1 MKRLLAVA
9 VCFCLLYVS
18 NVGHA
23 HLLNM
28 SKARIVL
35 LDGGRLEVQ
44 LTLDLLVEA
53 GSRERYHALSQ
64 SPDPLADPKTQ
75 VLLKPLP
82 AAIELVIG
90 NQRIPLKLESA
101 KFPDVSKE
109 EFLDPL
115 SWPRT
120 DLVLTA
126 EPIRVAPSGADGS
139 LHVRYGTGFRF
150 EEPIANTFEDT
161 ISGRSQTRWLV
172 AEQRSPAFDASVWL
186 GRAPQDLE
194 TTIDWGGLVSFFTAG
209 FAHILPAGFD
219 HPLFVAALCLGAAG
233 LRSIIG
239 IVTAFTVAHSL
250 SLAAMTLGWISISGT
265 WIEPFIVLSIFWAAA
280 INLRSAAPAAL
291 TLPTALMFGLIHGLG
306 FAGALREIGLPA
318 EQQILSLLSFN
329 LGVEAGQILF
339 VALLLLTVQFIPR
352 KRAMETNGSGLPLG
366 PKERRW
372 GSAII
377 MACTIPF
384 AMSLL

>member
-1 MKRLLAVA
+1 MRRLLAVV
-9 VCFCLLYVS
+9 VCFCLLHVS

-35 LDGGRLEVQ
+35 LDGGRLEVR
-44 LTLDLLVEA
+44 LALDLLVEA

-64 SPDPLADPKTQ
+64 SPDPLADPQ
-75 VLLKPLP
+75 IQALLKPLP
-82 AAIELVIG
+82 TAIELALG

-101 KFPDVSKE
+101 EFPHVSKE
-109 EFLDPL
+109 EFLNPL

-120 DLVLTA
+120 DLALSA
-126 EPIRVAPSGADGS
+126 EPIRVPAGSADGS

-161 ISGRSQTRWLV
+161 IGGRSQTRWLV
-172 AEQRSPAFDASVWL
+172 AEQRSPAFDASAWL
-186 GRAPQDLE
+186 GRAPNDQS
-194 TTIDWGGLVSFFTAG
+194 TAVDWGGLVSFFIAG

-219 HPLFVAALCLGAAG
+219 HLLFVAALCLGAAG

-239 IVTAFTVAHSL
+239 IVTAFTIAHSL
-250 SLAAMTLGWISISGT
+250 SLAAMTLGWISISGY

-291 TLPTALMFGLIHGLG
+291 TLPTALVFGLIHGLG
-306 FAGALREIGLPA
+306 FASALREIGLPA

-329 LGVEAGQILF
+329 LGVEAGQIVFL
-339 VALLLLTVQFIPR
+339 ALLLITVRFIPR
-352 KRAMETNGSGLPLG
+352 KKAMGNYGSSLPLG
-366 PKERRW
+366 SRERRR

-377 MACTIPF
+377 MACTISF
-384 AMSLL
+384 AMTLL